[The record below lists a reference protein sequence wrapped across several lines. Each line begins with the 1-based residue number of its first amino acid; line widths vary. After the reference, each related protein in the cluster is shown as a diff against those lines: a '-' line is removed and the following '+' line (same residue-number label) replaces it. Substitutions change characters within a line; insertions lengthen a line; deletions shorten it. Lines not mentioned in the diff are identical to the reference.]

1 MVVSSRL
8 EGVCRVGGLSTG
20 GGSSAVAASA
30 HAACE
35 RFRHTDPLVTGV
47 SRRALAKGLNN
58 PDISAGIPE
67 ARWMRAMTFEHLVR
81 HEQFVSEL
89 LTTAVGALRL
99 SRPAAVRRG
108 DGKNNVSATAAALA
122 AAHLKAVHEAT
133 ATMVTS
139 MAVPFAGME
148 GVEGATP
155 VKPDFAIVTPRRAL
169 GPSGTEADGT
179 GHVTGSWLV
188 MGDAKDYERVRS
200 RIDDGRMLKGF
211 LQVALGAESVTHWS
225 ALPTGMEVHVW
236 GALAVPRN
244 AYLQPEAV
252 VERLDDHRDEVMEK
266 VTERQR
272 LLAARGAADAPLED
286 VEEFVAHL
294 EATFDPSSCASCAL
308 FNHCRTEVRAS
319 EDPVARLIELGI
331 RPEQRPG
338 LLPLLEGEEPGDSA
352 PASLVAT
359 VRATTSGMPQF
370 TGQKRVDAA
379 GMPGTVNVV
388 VAKSDA
394 AALGLHGIA
403 IQTVGEEGAG
413 AWQREVFKDPQSP
426 LTRLRVM
433 EIVGS
438 ALDETLASVP
448 DRAAHLVL
456 PDAVTGDVL
465 VSIAD
470 SLAGV
475 EISRLRW
482 QRDLEMGRPA
492 LTFNGDPAKV
502 PEPLTAR
509 QRLAVSF
516 LLEADRSRALVL
528 RSALVDLRSVLASHV
543 VPGGPRSDA
552 GRLDYLVRWAVADS
566 TLDHR
571 MVSDEITAH
580 TSTPGARLSNAQ
592 SDAIHRALRVISRGS
607 AQERGDHGGGHVSYE
622 DLVLDE
628 LSYKCGVMGAA
639 IGVLEALPVSTMRAA
654 YLALEAE
661 SQRVWRRREQL
672 HASDLVRFGRVS
684 WVWRND
690 QVDQLDADRRLDS
703 QLRAL
708 VNPQVAREMAG
719 NAGTREVARAT
730 VAALNPMRLR
740 VHSRR
745 IGDGSTIHLA
755 HSPAGPSVDL
765 PGASLKTLVG
775 SFKLNQQPVGILE
788 ADEQTDA
795 DGSLLWHFR
804 VSPSLKVGDDLVVLD
819 GDWIGATFKS
829 GHEISIARPS
839 LDQTSAPKVTCQ
851 EGDYLDDPDGHRWC
865 CRPHEASEAD
875 TADWIAER
883 RALGELNPQVWPP
896 VVDADQFD
904 TVATGTPTEG
914 DEDGDGAR
922 VPESLTIDDLD

>member
-1 MVVSSRL
+1 M
-8 EGVCRVGGLSTG
+8 GGLSTG

-30 HAACE
+30 HAGCE
-35 RFRHTDPLVTGV
+35 RFRHTDPLVTGM
-47 SRRALAKGLNN
+47 SRRALAKELKN
-58 PDISAGIPE
+58 PDTSAGIPE
-67 ARWMRAMTFEHLVR
+67 ARWMRAMTFERLVR
-81 HEQFVSEL
+81 HELFVSEL
-89 LTTAVGALRL
+89 LTTAVGALHL
-99 SRPAAVRRG
+99 SRPTAVRRA
-108 DGKNNVSATAAALA
+108 DGKVNVATTASALA

-148 GVEGATP
+148 GVQGATP
-155 VKPDFAIVTPRRAL
+155 VKPDFAIVAPRRAK
-169 GPSGTEADGT
+169 GPNGTEADGT
-179 GHVTGSWLV
+179 GQVIGSWLV

-211 LQVALGAESVTHWS
+211 LQVALGAESVTQWS
-225 ALPTGMEVHVW
+225 TLPRGMEVHTW

-252 VERLDDHRDEVMEK
+252 VECLDDHRDEVMEK
-266 VTERQR
+266 VAERQR
-272 LLAARGAADAPLED
+272 LLATSGGAKVPLAD
-286 VEEFVAHL
+286 VEDFVTHL

-308 FNHCRTEVRAS
+308 FNHCRSEIRAS
-319 EDPVARLIELGI
+319 NEPLSRLIELGI

-338 LLPLLEGEEPGDSA
+338 LLPLLEGGEPSDGA

-359 VRATTSGMPQF
+359 VRATTRGLPEF

-379 GMPGTVNVV
+379 GMPGTVNFVI
-388 VAKSDA
+388 AKSDA
-394 AALGLHGIA
+394 AALGVHGIA
-403 IQTVGEEGAG
+403 IQTVGLPGPG
-413 AWQREVFKDPQSP
+413 AWQREVFEDPQSP

-433 EIVGS
+433 EVVGG
-438 ALDETLASVP
+438 ALDEALTVAG
-448 DRAAHLVL
+448 DAAAHLVL

-482 QRDLEMGRPA
+482 QRDLDMDRPA

-502 PEPLTAR
+502 PEPLTPR

-528 RSALVDLRSVLASHV
+528 RSALVDLRSVLAAHV

-552 GRLDYLVRWAVADS
+552 GRLDYLVRWALADS
-566 TLDHR
+566 ALDHR
-571 MVSDEITAH
+571 TVSDEIAAH
-580 TSTPGARLSNAQ
+580 ISTPGARLSNAQ
-592 SDAIHRALRVISRGS
+592 SDAVHRASRTASRETAADRAIRRSRGCEH
-607 AQERGDHGGGHVSYE
+607 AAYR
-622 DLVLDE
+622 DLVLEE
-628 LSYKCGVMGAA
+628 LSYKCEVVDAA
-639 IGVLEALPVSTMRAA
+639 IGVLNTLPVSTMREA

-661 SQRVWRRREQL
+661 SQRVWRRRERL

-708 VNPQVAREMAG
+708 ANPQIAREMAS

-730 VAALNPMRLR
+730 VASVSPLRLI

-755 HSPAGPSVDL
+755 HGSSGPSVDL
-765 PGASLKTLVG
+765 PGTVLKTLMG
-775 SFKLNQQPVGILE
+775 SFKLSQQPVGVLE
-788 ADEQTDA
+788 ADEHTEV
-795 DGSLLWHFR
+795 DGSLLWHFK
-804 VSPSLKVGDDLVVLD
+804 VCPELKVGDDLVVLD
-819 GDWIGATFKS
+819 GEWIGATFKS

-839 LDQTSAPKVTCQ
+839 LDQTSAPKATC
-851 EGDYLDDPDGHRWC
+851 EDGDFLDDPDGHRWC

-896 VVDADQFD
+896 VVDEDQFD

-914 DEDGDGAR
+914 DENGDEAR
-922 VPESLTIDDLD
+922 APDSLTIDDLD